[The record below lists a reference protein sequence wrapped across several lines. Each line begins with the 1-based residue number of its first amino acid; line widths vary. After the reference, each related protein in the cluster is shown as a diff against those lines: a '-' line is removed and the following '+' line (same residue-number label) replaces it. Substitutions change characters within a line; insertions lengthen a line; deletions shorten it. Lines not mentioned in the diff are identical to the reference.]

1 MDSEYLVRARL
12 GMVGERSPGL
22 GFRPMSGSPKNSY
35 LLDSMPTMGVNK
47 RPRPVD
53 ADAVT
58 LDNFHASKRY
68 LTEVSF
74 QSRKVLVEAA
84 ITCAPSGCFD
94 LEIACS

>member
-12 GMVGERSPGL
+12 GMVGDRSPGL

-74 QSRKVLVEAA
+74 QSRKVW
-84 ITCAPSGCFD
+84 
-94 LEIACS
+94 